1 METKAIQILTNGLY
15 FSSPLEHIFPNSLI
29 IVGEDEPSTIVA
41 YTLSCEDYTNML
53 KEIRK
58 GNHTDAPVVTDEQS
72 MQNDQYNEKEYNE
85 KESSTSAPEPA
96 TGIFIERTLRSKS
109 GIHMK
114 YCKLLFKIK

>member
-1 METKAIQILTNGLY
+1 MTNEFY

-41 YTLSCEDYTNML
+41 YTLNCQDYTTML
-53 KEIRK
+53 NNIRK
-58 GNHTDAPVVTDEQS
+58 GNHTDIPVVTDEQS
-72 MQNDQYNEKEYNE
+72 MQNEQYNEKEYNE
-85 KESSTSAPEPA
+85 KEASTPGPEPA

-114 YCKLLFKIK
+114 YCKLNYFISNDRT